1 MDPSSRSSSTRPPH
15 AAGDAA
21 DHDAGSSGSLAPGAA
36 GAQGSHASSAN
47 NRIRRR
53 NRLITSCLECRR
65 RKLKCD
71 RGHPC
76 TNCSKAKRDCLFLAP
91 ALDSEAR
98 LKLAEIKE
106 KMGRLEWSLEQDVAG
121 KRSGADAAKDDS
133 AEAMFGA
140 AEEGANLPI
149 PDDEKDLEPTPLA
162 VLDAA
167 YEDEADDDIYDLG
180 FRVGK
185 MRMTDRV
192 GGYFRPR
199 FADELSAGLRKLHI
213 GTGLESPEPTPRE
226 RLESLS
232 AEEKD
237 AYFSPGPSYIAPS
250 SEIMFG
256 LMNRNYVFAE
266 HLPSKTVTDR
276 LMEQYWLA
284 VHPVAR
290 VVHRPSFEKRYQI
303 FWDDIDKGFE
313 PTPSLQA
320 VVFAALFTAVASMP
334 ESEVLRLFGVTQK
347 DLRGDFQLATEAGL
361 RKAHLLRTTKTETM
375 QAFVMYLLPMCR
387 GEISRSH
394 SALVGLGIRL
404 AECMSFHRDPSE
416 YGHGPVETH
425 VRRLIW
431 YQLCFMD
438 IRTSEVQGPRACI
451 RREDYST
458 KFPLNLDDEDLSSG
472 RLDDVNR
479 WTDMTFSRIRFEC
492 QEITRVC
499 LADRLRLEKRMIS
512 LTHLMG
518 KIESFRK
525 AMYAKY
531 EPLYNVPNATP
542 IQRAAEHMLG
552 LWICRLY
559 IAVLQR
565 YHSNPA
571 APIPDRLRQVMLT
584 AAAQHLDHAL
594 HLDTAPELQPW
605 LWYSRAYDQYHIAF
619 LLLFDVFM
627 VPMRRDADRI
637 WRCMDHVY
645 EIGPDDPLSEVN
657 SLGKVSRQELIARR
671 NKKALRVITQ
681 VKDRLEIYSEMR
693 KLRFPKTMAE
703 QNWLECAQ
711 VRQTPP
717 PPPTGSEKGKSPMS
731 DAAARVQPPETHN
744 PVQPV
749 QSRRGSE
756 QQQQQSSHSSPQ
768 STESFAFSIMLPAH
782 ENIKKARQNVAA
794 RFQGINAPSQ
804 EAVGSLH
811 GPYEPVY
818 HTAPAAPAVQPPIST
833 TGSSDRG
840 VRGESLESDGTKSP
854 DSGGQGLWFVP
865 GGTDTSGGTA
875 PTPGPTG
882 VPRQEDMPMPDIDW
896 TEWDKLFPPDINT
909 GDLNFPPQ
917 VLEIPASDSNSMFY
931 YDTYQRWNFPFSR

>member
-1 MDPSSRSSSTRPPH
+1 MDPSAGSRPTRASPH
-15 AAGDAA
+15 AASDAA
-21 DHDAGSSGSLAPGAA
+21 DHVAP
-36 GAQGSHASSAN
+36 ASN
-47 NRIRRR
+47 NHNRIRRR

-71 RGHPC
+71 RAHPC
-76 TNCSKAKRDCLFLAP
+76 TNCSKARRDCLFLAP
-91 ALDSEAR
+91 ALDSDAR
-98 LKLAEIKE
+98 LKLTEIKE
-106 KMGRLEWSLEQDVAG
+106 KMGRLERSLEQDVAG
-121 KRSGADAAKDDS
+121 KRSGADIAAKDDP

-140 AEEGANLPI
+140 AEERANLPI

-213 GTGLESPEPTPRE
+213 SAEPESSEPTPKE
-226 RLESLS
+226 RLERLS
-232 AEEKD
+232 AEERD

-256 LMNRNYVFAE
+256 PMNRDYVFAE

-290 VVHRPSFEKRYQI
+290 VVHRPSFEKRYQV
-303 FWDDIDKGFE
+303 FWDDINKGFE

-320 VVFAALFTAVASMP
+320 LVLAALFTAVASMP
-334 ESEVLRLFGVTQK
+334 EPEVFRLFGVTQK
-347 DLRGDFQLATEAGL
+347 ELRDDFQLATEAGL
-361 RKAHLLRTTKTETM
+361 RKAHILRTTKTETM
-375 QAFVMYLLPMCR
+375 KAFVMYLLPMCR

-404 AECMSFHRDPSE
+404 AECMGFHRDASE

-438 IRTSEVQGPRACI
+438 LRTSEVQGPRACI

-458 KFPLNLDDEDLSSG
+458 LFPLNLNDEDFTSG

-499 LADRLRLEKRMIS
+499 LADRLRLEKRLIS

-584 AAAQHLDHAL
+584 AAAQHLDHAVQ
-594 HLDTAPELQPW
+594 LDTAPELQPW
-605 LWYSRAYDQYHIAF
+605 VWYSRAYDQYHIAF

-637 WRCMDHVY
+637 WRCLDYVY
-645 EIGPDDPLSEVN
+645 EIGAEDPLSEAN

-671 NKKALRVITQ
+671 NQKALRIITQ

-703 QNWLECAQ
+703 QNWLETCQAK
-711 VRQTPP
+711 QTPP
-717 PPPTGSEKGKSPMS
+717 PLQSKSQKGKSPMT
-731 DAAARVQPPETHN
+731 DAKMSRVQSPPDIPN
-744 PVQPV
+744 PVQP
-749 QSRRGSE
+749 RRGNE
-756 QQQQQSSHSSPQ
+756 QQQRPSNSPPQ

-782 ENIKKARQNVAA
+782 ENVEKARQNMAA
-794 RFQGINAPSQ
+794 AHSQKGISTPPQQGLPS
-804 EAVGSLH
+804 LD
-811 GPYEPVY
+811 GPYHDALYYP
-818 HTAPAAPAVQPPIST
+818 ASGAAPAVQPPIST
-833 TGSSDRG
+833 PGGSNRA
-840 VRGESLESDGTKSP
+840 VRGESLESDGSRSS
-854 DSGGQGLWFVP
+854 DSGGPGLWFVP

-875 PTPGPTG
+875 PTPGPVGLT
-882 VPRQEDMPMPDIDW
+882 RQEDMPMPDIDW

-917 VLEIPASDSNSMFY
+917 VLEIPSNDPSSMFY
-931 YDTYQRWNFPFSR
+931 HGIYHQGSNFPFSR